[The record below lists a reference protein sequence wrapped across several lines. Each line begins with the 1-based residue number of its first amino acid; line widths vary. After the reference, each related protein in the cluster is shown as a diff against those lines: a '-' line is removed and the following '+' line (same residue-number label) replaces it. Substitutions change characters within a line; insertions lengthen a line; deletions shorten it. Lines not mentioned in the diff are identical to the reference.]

1 MILQLEKEL
10 DLEGRAQN
18 LIAAAGQLSIL
29 LEDLQLDDESRFRAI
44 VYFDEAH
51 TLNVQGSSNRYFG
64 LMRVLNQIV
73 QVPIFFVFLS
83 TNTSLHSF
91 SPTKELYPSARVQTS
106 MDLIPPFFELPF
118 DAFCEKFTEEA
129 EKKGMLTL
137 DGVCQI
143 GQMSKFGRPM

>member
-29 LEDLQLDDESRFRAI
+29 LEDLQLDDERRFRAI

-51 TLNVQGSSNRYFG
+51 TLNVQGSSNRYFS

-91 SPTKELYPSARVQTS
+91 SPTKELYPSA
-106 MDLIPPFFELPF
+106 
-118 DAFCEKFTEEA
+118 
-129 EKKGMLTL
+129 
-137 DGVCQI
+137 
-143 GQMSKFGRPM
+143 